1 MPRSFRIA
9 LAVLPLCAAAAAAQ
23 TTGAISGRVTEASGA
38 AVAGANVE
46 ATSPSLQGA
55 RAVRSDRDGRFR
67 LPALPPGDYRVVVSM
82 ASLAAGDRSVTVA
95 LGATVTAD
103 FVLAMRT
110 AEEIVVSGG
119 APPIDLGS
127 TTGGTTYDSATVAKL
142 PTARNYA
149 DIVRANPAVDVDRGQ
164 TQGRALGLTIYG
176 ATSAENQWRID
187 GVNTTNA
194 QRGIQGKTINS
205 EFVQEIEVKAGGY
218 PAEYGGALGGVVN
231 VVTKSGGNQFHGGG
245 FAYFDGSSTSA
256 QQRFTDQDAAVD
268 EMRAADF
275 SRWDYGVDLGGYV
288 LADRLWFFGAYD
300 RISQS
305 GDVSRVVASP
315 LVSTDERFPLQGTDN
330 LYSGKLT
337 WNAAASTSVV
347 ASVFADPSSSSGAA
361 GADPRQDQDLGR
373 FQGTAIVNP
382 DPSTWYS
389 ERTVGGTDYGLRRT
403 QILGSEGLVS
413 AQAAHHQDRNL
424 LTAADEVRY
433 LDCRAVGF
441 CPPAVPTAVTGG
453 FGIIDG
459 QLDHNRSHRNEAR
472 ADAAFSFGA
481 HEVKG
486 GAAYA
491 AASSDEDYIFTGGQQ
506 VTILTDPA
514 TGKTFYA
521 HFFAVPSFDDL
532 STPVPVVPLHASAR
546 ESAAYVQDSW
556 RVASSLTVNVG
567 LRWDSERLYDFRGD
581 EAFSL
586 GSEWQP
592 RVGLVWDPGRDGRTK
607 LSAFAGRFAYELPTA
622 GAAWA
627 FHEFTAVEVFNADP
641 VSTAPDPAFP
651 PPFCPYGCGPG
662 NGAAPV
668 DLVDANLRGTYQD
681 ELSLGAERML
691 DATLTVAAKAT
702 YRRLGNVV
710 EDRCDFGEIVDGATY
725 TRCAIVN
732 PGSGETYASG
742 GAPVCNGYADVGRSE
757 CSPTG
762 PPTPPARRVY
772 RGLELVLRKTVGER
786 FWAQGSFVYSSL
798 TGNYDGAVNETLLST
813 TPGLNPDF
821 DWPQQWHDAGGL
833 LFLDR
838 PYRFRLDSYWTTPLG
853 VSIGLQAYAVSGPP
867 LDRLGYFNGSASVF
881 LVPRGSEGRLPTQW
895 EANLTLSYPISLG
908 PATVTLQAY
917 LLDVFN
923 NQIALTRDDD
933 WTTGPTPGYPA
944 NIYDPTVPTNNP
956 DLYGKFTSR
965 QAPRSFRAAV
975 RVSF

>member
-1 MPRSFRIA
+1 M
-9 LAVLPLCAAAAAAQ
+9 
-23 TTGAISGRVTEASGA
+23 
-38 AVAGANVE
+38 
-46 ATSPSLQGA
+46 
-55 RAVRSDRDGRFR
+55 
-67 LPALPPGDYRVVVSM
+67 
-82 ASLAAGDRSVTVA
+82 
-95 LGATVTAD
+95 TAD
-103 FVLAMRT
+103 FVLSMRT

-389 ERTVGGTDYGLRRT
+389 QRTVGGTDYGLRLT

-453 FGIIDG
+453 FGTSTG
-459 QLDHNRSHRNEAR
+459 SSTTTARTATRPAPTRRS
-472 ADAAFSFGA
+472 
-481 HEVKG
+481 
-486 GAAYA
+486 
-491 AASSDEDYIFTGGQQ
+491 
-506 VTILTDPA
+506 P
-514 TGKTFYA
+514 
-521 HFFAVPSFDDL
+521 
-532 STPVPVVPLHASAR
+532 
-546 ESAAYVQDSW
+546 
-556 RVASSLTVNVG
+556 
-567 LRWDSERLYDFRGD
+567 SERNR
-581 EAFSL
+581 
-586 GSEWQP
+586 
-592 RVGLVWDPGRDGRTK
+592 
-607 LSAFAGRFAYELPTA
+607 
-622 GAAWA
+622 
-627 FHEFTAVEVFNADP
+627 
-641 VSTAPDPAFP
+641 
-651 PPFCPYGCGPG
+651 
-662 NGAAPV
+662 
-668 DLVDANLRGTYQD
+668 
-681 ELSLGAERML
+681 
-691 DATLTVAAKAT
+691 
-702 YRRLGNVV
+702 
-710 EDRCDFGEIVDGATY
+710 
-725 TRCAIVN
+725 
-732 PGSGETYASG
+732 
-742 GAPVCNGYADVGRSE
+742 
-757 CSPTG
+757 
-762 PPTPPARRVY
+762 
-772 RGLELVLRKTVGER
+772 
-786 FWAQGSFVYSSL
+786 AQG
-798 TGNYDGAVNETLLST
+798 
-813 TPGLNPDF
+813 
-821 DWPQQWHDAGGL
+821 
-833 LFLDR
+833 R
-838 PYRFRLDSYWTTPLG
+838 
-853 VSIGLQAYAVSGPP
+853 
-867 LDRLGYFNGSASVF
+867 
-881 LVPRGSEGRLPTQW
+881 RGR
-895 EANLTLSYPISLG
+895 
-908 PATVTLQAY
+908 
-917 LLDVFN
+917 
-923 NQIALTRDDD
+923 
-933 WTTGPTPGYPA
+933 
-944 NIYDPTVPTNNP
+944 
-956 DLYGKFTSR
+956 
-965 QAPRSFRAAV
+965 
-975 RVSF
+975 